1 MTTLTTLYGQR
12 IKSIQRGSVS
22 YADNAT
28 GTVTV
33 TSVNT
38 AKSILHTNCSPGYAG
53 TNVVGLLGISHHE
66 ETTSIFAG
74 ATLTNST
81 TITWKSGPAASNN
94 VAGNGTLRWELVE
107 FY

>member
-1 MTTLTTLYGQR
+1 MTSLTTLYGQR

-22 YADNAT
+22 YATNAT
-28 GTVTV
+28 GTITV
-33 TSVNT
+33 TSVDT
-38 AKSILHTNCSPGYAG
+38 TKAILHTNCSPGYAG

-81 TITWKSGPAASNN
+81 TIIWKSGPASSNKI
-94 VAGNGTLRWELVE
+94 AGNGTMRWELVE
-107 FY
+107 YY